1 MREAHAKCVK
11 TSPIM
16 QGEHSYSLGFRRKRA
31 LALPL
36 LSKDSNRVD
45 SVDGIGRVRGLF
57 AKTKLKPASFMKNLR
72 KKIGAFTLIELLVVI
87 AIIAI
92 LAALLLPALARA
104 KAKAQRISCTNNL
117 KQVGLA
123 FRTFAIDN
131 DGNMP
136 QTLAT
141 SQGGASEDV
150 GTRALLAVQRTVSP
164 AGVISGSRG
173 VSMMFLR
180 MTNELSTPRILYCP
194 AESES
199 SIRQAATSFAGY
211 NAGTAHAVP
220 YTNDL
225 NVSYFIGVD
234 AQETYPRMFL
244 TGDHNLGG
252 NANPPT
258 VAYLAAPSTGT
269 PFVYLGTNF
278 TANAGPAWMNNMH
291 AQRGNVGMADGSVEW
306 FNRSELQDALRV
318 SGSPG
323 RTAGTFVQAAGVTG
337 GVGCNRIQLP

>member
-57 AKTKLKPASFMKNLR
+57 AKTKSKPVLFMKNLR

-136 QTLAT
+136 QTLAR
-141 SQGGASEDV
+141 SQGGDSEDV
-150 GTRALLAVQRTVSP
+150 GYRTLEKVQLNFTT
-164 AGVISGSRG
+164 GTGSRG
-173 VSMMFLR
+173 VSMMFLC
-180 MTNELSTPRILYCP
+180 MSNELSTPKILFCP
-194 AESES
+194 AEYES
-199 SIRQAATSFAGY
+199 SYRQAASSFGNPAS
-211 NAGTAHAVP
+211 AVGTANNVL

-225 NVSYFIGVD
+225 QVSYFIGVD
-234 AQETYPRMFL
+234 AQETSPQMFL
-244 TGDHNLGG
+244 TGDHNIGG
-252 NANPPT
+252 DANPPT
-258 VAYLAAPSTGT
+258 KEYCAVGVTPLT
-269 PFVYLGTNF
+269 PFVWLGTNF
-278 TANAGPAWMNNMH
+278 TVNMGPAFTAKQH
-291 AQRGNVGMADGSVEW
+291 DKQGNIGLGDGSVQGW
-306 FNRSELQDALRV
+306 SRSRFQDAIKNTGDTGRAP
-318 SGSPG
+318 GSFLP
-323 RTAGTFVQAAGVTG
+323 ATG
-337 GVGCNRIQLP
+337 ATMGAGCNRIQLP